1 VFPPKHHALLTPLST
16 HKCDTISRTFAWI
29 CWREWPLRRE
39 QGWGL
44 VHTGRCTAHSNTR
57 RKRGNTHTQVTR
69 TNKAGVAQAILAS
82 RLAKAKDCA
91 GAQPL
96 GHTCRA
102 CTIRNLRTYTEVCD
116 PAHFSPLRTLAKQF
130 SDLYTGNAQP
140 RAKSHYPKHN
150 PEDNRASRAGK
161 ARPCSVCLA
170 SPRISL
176 PLRASGLGQTGTPSE
191 PALPCPLGHA
201 FGWDIRRWPFTASV
215 KENCYV

>member
-1 VFPPKHHALLTPLST
+1 MLARVAVAL
-16 HKCDTISRTFAWI
+16 RT
-29 CWREWPLRRE
+29 RH
-39 QGWGL
+39 GL
-44 VHTGRCTAHSNTR
+44 VHTGRCTAHSNTQR
-57 RKRGNTHTQVTR
+57 TQGNTHTQVTR

-116 PAHFSPLRTLAKQF
+116 PDHFSPLRTLAKQF

-161 ARPCSVCLA
+161 SRPFSVCLA
-170 SPRISL
+170 RPRISC
-176 PLRASGLGQTGTPSE
+176 
-191 PALPCPLGHA
+191 PCGHA
-201 FGWDIRRWPFTASV
+201 VWVKLERRPSLTCLVLWAMLSDGT
-215 KENCYV
+215 